1 MRIISHIFFILF
13 ISCISFDVIPIS
25 NFGQKYFE
33 LSKGKY
39 YVFSYKN
46 EGGINSE
53 VAIIIKQIGFDPHS
67 VGVYIYLNKS
77 SITQKSDKFINYYR
91 RLTGEYR
98 FYNLIT
104 NEKLNGVFYIVISEE
119 NNEAKENHFILTIH
133 QSGASPFI
141 ISKNIFYDYF
151 KISPINSLT
160 YVLQMPVNNHKY
172 LQYDIQQF
180 KYICSSI
187 SIYDSNNNT
196 IFRNPE
202 KEYFKG
208 YIELDNKISYLKIY
222 LRLTK
227 YDKYN
232 YFHFFISISD
242 YYNIIPLDIDT
253 ENFQLFPNFENLNL
267 LLDISSLDK
276 SYRIKVEVAHYYS
289 SKVNAKLLGYESDDP
304 KIIQNTTGKNLEQ
317 MD

>member
-53 VAIIIKQIGFDPHS
+53 VAIIIKQIGFDLHS

-172 LQYDIQQF
+172 NKTLLF
-180 KYICSSI
+180 KFLNTYHQI
-187 SIYDSNNNT
+187 SNLI
-196 IFRNPE
+196 IE
-202 KEYFKG
+202 K
-208 YIELDNKISYLKIY
+208 L
-222 LRLTK
+222 
-227 YDKYN
+227 
-232 YFHFFISISD
+232 
-242 YYNIIPLDIDT
+242 
-253 ENFQLFPNFENLNL
+253 
-267 LLDISSLDK
+267 
-276 SYRIKVEVAHYYS
+276 
-289 SKVNAKLLGYESDDP
+289 
-304 KIIQNTTGKNLEQ
+304 
-317 MD
+317 